1 MIYNLF
7 HCRDVEAEDAGVYT
21 CQVSAVESVEQVH
34 KVEVTDVET
43 KSNNTKLKNIEF
55 TPGAYYD
62 GKVDT
67 DNVIHSDTD
76 HSTENTTS
84 SSPVI
89 TSQDELENFVTYS
102 DTDIIL
108 TNTTE
113 PNANEDSDHLM
124 SNGTDLIVT
133 SKELVDVDKSFI
145 AEINYTTIDDI
156 HTSTEADLNA
166 TMQNIA
172 YYDKMQA
179 ATNNV
184 TVGKDFEYVNVSRA
198 LTDESELVTQSEIFQ
213 DPEYS
218 ASSTDTMSETQPS
231 SAMHAEFE
239 GVIDYDNSYDN
250 SENSLDQLEYQHI
263 YEPEYIDVDN
273 LDFISSP
280 ENDDGIENMN
290 VLEHTET
297 PLVNTTS
304 ENKVW
309 NSEIVDVTTSQNTD
323 EINDKLAS
331 LSKNTQETNLVI
343 GNQRAQII
351 KMKETFLKTQ
361 KNNENNPADN
371 SGDGLGDGLG
381 VTASQ
386 DYQNFYEDK
395 ENQQNLIVA
404 DSAVT
409 KINNTDYPFNV
420 EENEKVLLESD
431 DATYYESQYLQ
442 GETNTNTT
450 ELLETS
456 DEYDDPLA
464 GSPEFLSSPLSEH
477 SNK

>member
-1 MIYNLF
+1 M
-7 HCRDVEAEDAGVYT
+7 EAEDAGVYT

-34 KVEVTDVET
+34 MVEVTDVET

-67 DNVIHSDTD
+67 DNAIHSDID

-84 SSPVI
+84 RSLVI
-89 TSQDELENFVTYS
+89 TSEDEIENFTHS
-102 DTDIIL
+102 ETDISL

-113 PNANEDSDHLM
+113 TNANTNEDSNHLM

-172 YYDKMQA
+172 YYDIMLT
-179 ATNNV
+179 ATNIV
-184 TVGKDFEYVNVSRA
+184 TVGQEFEYVNVSRA

-213 DPEYS
+213 DTEYS
-218 ASSTDTMSETQPS
+218 AHSTDSTINVSETQPS
-231 SAMHAEFE
+231 QTEFE
-239 GVIDYDNSYDN
+239 SVSYFDNVIYKEID
-250 SENSLDQLEYQHI
+250 ENHLDQSEYQHI

-371 SGDGLGDGLG
+371 SGVGLGDGLG
-381 VTASQ
+381 VTDSQ

-395 ENQQNLIVA
+395 ENQQNLLVA